1 MDEYDHISQQREEAT
16 RLAQKRRAADV
27 RSQMATQTGRRF
39 VWQLLTAT
47 RFESQK
53 TLFDTHGGRQNYLL
67 GAYEVGRSLA
77 DEIRTLCP
85 EQYLLMAQENTPKTN
100 EVSP

>member
-1 MDEYDHISQQREEAT
+1 MFDEDDISQPRENEA

-27 RSQMATQTGRRF
+27 RTQMATQTGRRF
-39 VWQLLTAT
+39 VWRLLVDT

-53 TLFDTHGGRQNYLL
+53 TLFDTHGGRQSYLI

-85 EQYLLMAQENTPKTN
+85 EQYLLMVRENNPSTEENAQ
-100 EVSP
+100 

>member
-1 MDEYDHISQQREEAT
+1 MFEDDEILQQREEAE

-27 RSQMATQTGRRF
+27 RTQMATQTGRRF

-47 RFESQK
+47 RFEGRT
-53 TLFDTHGGRQNYLL
+53 TLFDTHGGRQSYLL

-77 DEIRTLCP
+77 DEIRTLIP
-85 EQYLLMAQENTPKTN
+85 EQYLLMVQENTT
-100 EVSP
+100 VSKEE

>member
-1 MDEYDHISQQREEAT
+1 MDEYDDISQQREEVA

-27 RSQMATQTGRRF
+27 RAQMATQTGRRF

-47 RFESQK
+47 RFEGRT
-53 TLFDTHGGRQNYLL
+53 TLFDTHGGRQSYLL

-77 DEIRTLCP
+77 DEIRTLIP
-85 EQYLLMAQENTPKTN
+85 EQYLLMVQENTT
-100 EVSP
+100 VSKEE

>member
-1 MDEYDHISQQREEAT
+1 MFDDEDISQQREAAA
-16 RLAQKRRAADV
+16 RLAQQRRNADV
-27 RSQMATQTGRRF
+27 RAQMATQTGRRF

-85 EQYLLMAQENTPKTN
+85 EQYLLMVRENTTVN
-100 EVSP
+100 SEE

>member
-1 MDEYDHISQQREEAT
+1 MFDDEDISRQREEAV

-27 RSQMATQTGRRF
+27 RAQMATQTGRRF

-47 RFESQK
+47 RFEGRT
-53 TLFDTHGGRQNYLL
+53 TLFDTHGGRQSYLL

-77 DEIRTLCP
+77 DETRTLCP
-85 EQYLLMAQENTPKTN
+85 EQYLLMVRENTANT
-100 EVSP
+100 EESAQ

>member
-1 MDEYDHISQQREEAT
+1 MFDDEDISHQREEAV

-27 RSQMATQTGRRF
+27 RAQMATQNGRRF
-39 VWQLLTAT
+39 VWQLLVAT

-67 GAYEVGRSLA
+67 GAYEVGRSIA
-77 DEIRTLCP
+77 DEIRTLIP
-85 EQYLLMAQENTPKTN
+85 EQYLLMVQENTT
-100 EVSP
+100 VSKEE

>member
-1 MDEYDHISQQREEAT
+1 MFDDEDISQQREDAT
-16 RLAQKRRAADV
+16 RLAQQRRNADV
-27 RSQMATQTGRRF
+27 RAQMATQTGRRF

-85 EQYLLMAQENTPKTN
+85 EQYLLMVRENTANT
-100 EVSP
+100 EESAQ

>member
-1 MDEYDHISQQREEAT
+1 MDEYDDISQQRDEAA

-27 RSQMATQTGRRF
+27 RSQMATQVGRRF

-47 RFESQK
+47 RFEGRT

-77 DEIRTLCP
+77 DEIRTLIP
-85 EQYLLMAQENTPKTN
+85 EQYLLMVRENTTVN
-100 EVSP
+100 SEE

>member
-1 MDEYDHISQQREEAT
+1 MFEDDEISQQREEAA
-16 RLAQKRRAADV
+16 RLAQKRRVDDV
-27 RSQMATQTGRRF
+27 RNQMGQLSGRRF

-47 RFESQK
+47 RFEGRT
-53 TLFDTHGGRQNYLL
+53 TLFDTHGGRQSYLL
-67 GAYEVGRSLA
+67 GAYEVGRALA

-85 EQYLLMAQENTPKTN
+85 EQYLLMVRENTPKPD